1 MDIKPCNIKNKKC
14 CVYSLL
20 SSGGFIF
27 YATYRLTGML
37 SSNWL
42 NDVRYICAYSG
53 AAEPPVRRGVSH
65 VSGPDGATLW
75 ELK

>member
-1 MDIKPCNIKNKKC
+1 VTGCFQSYFYILGFLGTGFKNLVQNLKSVTTVLEGKN
-14 CVYSLL
+14 
-20 SSGGFIF
+20 F
-27 YATYRLTGML
+27 
-37 SSNWL
+37 N
-42 NDVRYICAYSG
+42 NAYSG